1 MGDNGEGGRSAGGS
15 PAGAGPHPVSADQSS
30 PVRDII
36 TTKWGVASSQIWLYK
51 HLYPDPAFCANV
63 TCKISYIQY
72 WHPASGHSSG
82 WNVTANFPDC
92 IGSRSSVAVLSWS
105 RDTSVNYQAPSF
117 YTGSGNLNP
126 SSSFRKRDE
135 EWLGGRNWWKL
146 FATYL
151 TNWRAPQHLA
161 YASSWTLPA
170 SWIRGIRI
178 WHLGS
183 YRRHE
188 AIIGKS

>member
-1 MGDNGEGGRSAGGS
+1 MGDNGKGGRSAGGS

-63 TCKISYIQY
+63 TFKISYIQY
-72 WHPASGHSSG
+72 WHPAWDFRHSSG

-92 IGSRSSVAVLSWS
+92 IGSGSSVAVLSWS

-117 YTGSGNLNP
+117 QSGSGNLNP

-135 EWLGGRNWWKL
+135 KWLGGEIGGN
-146 FATYL
+146 YL
-151 TNWRAPQHLA
+151 LLISQTDGHHN
-161 YASSWTLPA
+161 T
-170 SWIRGIRI
+170 WIMP
-178 WHLGS
+178 HLGLFQHRGFVELES
-183 YRRHE
+183 DTLGLTGGMRQ
-188 AIIGKS
+188 

>member
-1 MGDNGEGGRSAGGS
+1 MRSSFLTNNIVQA
-15 PAGAGPHPVSADQSS
+15 PVS
-30 PVRDII
+30 PN
-36 TTKWGVASSQIWLYK
+36 
-51 HLYPDPAFCANV
+51 PDPAFCANV
-63 TCKISYIQY
+63 TCKILYSILTSCVRLQTQQWVECDCQFPRLY
-72 WHPASGHSSG
+72 W
-82 WNVTANFPDC
+82 FQ
-92 IGSRSSVAVLSWS
+92 VLSGSALLVS
-105 RDTSVNYQAPSF
+105 RHISQL
-117 YTGSGNLNP
+117 SGTKFPVGVWEFESILQLQ
-126 SSSFRKRDE
+126 E
-135 EWLGGRNWWKL
+135 ERRGVIRRRNWWKL

>member
-36 TTKWGVASSQIWLYK
+36 TTKWGAASSQITLYK
-51 HLYPDPAFCANV
+51 HLYPDPAFLANV
-63 TCKISYIQY
+63 TCKILYSILTSCVRTQQWVECDCQFPRLY
-72 WHPASGHSSG
+72 W
-82 WNVTANFPDC
+82 F
-92 IGSRSSVAVLSWS
+92 RVLS
-105 RDTSVNYQAPSF
+105 
-117 YTGSGNLNP
+117 GSGLLVSRHISQLSGTKFP
-126 SSSFRKRDE
+126 VGVWEFESILQLQE
-135 EWLGGRNWWKL
+135 ERREVIRRRNWWKL

-151 TNWRAPQHLA
+151 TNWRAAQHLA
-161 YASSWTLPA
+161 YASSWTLLA

>member
-36 TTKWGVASSQIWLYK
+36 TTKWGAASSQITLYK
-51 HLYPDPAFCANV
+51 HLYPDPAFRANV
-63 TCKISYIQY
+63 TCKILYIQY

-117 YTGSGNLNP
+117 QSGSGNLNP

-135 EWLGGRNWWKL
+135 EWLGGEIGGN
-146 FATYL
+146 YL
-151 TNWRAPQHLA
+151 LLISQTDGHHNTWLMP
-161 YASSWTLPA
+161 
-170 SWIRGIRI
+170 
-178 WHLGS
+178 HLGLFQHRGFVELES
-183 YRRHE
+183 DTLGLTGGMRQ
-188 AIIGKS
+188 